1 MTQKK
6 KNNII
11 IGSLC
16 AVVLLMAV
24 GYAAFSS
31 ILNIKGTSS
40 ISSNW
45 KVLITNVVSKNIVGS
60 ASNKEEPSWE
70 DLTATFKTNLV
81 SPGDSIE
88 YDITIE
94 NRGNLNAKL
103 DKITLTD
110 SNNEAIKFT
119 SSGLEEGTE
128 LNAGGTATLTVKIEY
143 DNNVTSQPEN
153 TEGTFTVTLD
163 YSQKE
168 GSGVVSQTAA
178 EMLIA
183 TATDSGD
190 GLYADEYEPGRYVYK
205 GANPNNYITFNNEPW
220 RIISVE
226 ADGSLKLIKMNKVA
240 NMAFDSQDN
249 RNTGYCGLGNAIYFG
264 CNAWAKS
271 SNLVNG
277 SLSGAV
283 DKDSEVNTY
292 LNTTYYNSLSN
303 DIKDLIISHSFAVG
317 PVEVFNDNLTNQIS
331 SEKSII
337 WNGKVGMITFS
348 DFLRANSNKNQCGN
362 FSLIGDNS
370 EVCASTNYL
379 LSLPKESNVWMIS
392 PSYNSEY
399 DGFIVSEFE
408 DEGGYGAKNINDILP
423 IVYIKSDITLS
434 GSGTSAE
441 EYTIN

>member
-128 LNAGGTATLTVKIEY
+128 LNVGENATLTVKVEY
-143 DNNVTSQPEN
+143 DNNITSQPEN

-163 YSQKE
+163 YSQKDE
-168 GSGVVSQTAA
+168 IETPEPTPFTGIVYSRVVSTKALKNGSDISGAEIFDNPSELGNYYLKHEIEDNKVTASYVCFITASEQCMRGGADYYEINKALLQSQGSWFTANGGSIHNNSSDFTLVGGGYDSVYVLSNGVVRAGS
-178 EMLIA
+178 
-183 TATDSGD
+183 SSKS
-190 GLYADEYEPGRYVYK
+190 YCYV
-205 GANPNNYITFNNEPW
+205 
-220 RIISVE
+220 
-226 ADGSLKLIKMNKVA
+226 D
-240 NMAFDSQDN
+240 
-249 RNTGYCGLGNAIYFG
+249 
-264 CNAWAKS
+264 AKS
-271 SNLVNG
+271 NAYCVN
-277 SLSGAV
+277 
-283 DKDSEVNTY
+283 E
-292 LNTTYYNSLSN
+292 
-303 DIKDLIISHSFAVG
+303 I
-317 PVEVFNDNLTNQIS
+317 
-331 SEKSII
+331 
-337 WNGKVGMITFS
+337 
-348 DFLRANSNKNQCGN
+348 
-362 FSLIGDNS
+362 
-370 EVCASTNYL
+370 
-379 LSLPKESNVWMIS
+379 
-392 PSYNSEY
+392 
-399 DGFIVSEFE
+399 
-408 DEGGYGAKNINDILP
+408 
-423 IVYIKSDITLS
+423 
-434 GSGTSAE
+434 
-441 EYTIN
+441 